1 MCAKEFETKEK
12 KRRFTLRIKLNDNN
26 VYIVACVASV
36 SNLVLVC
43 HSFFFALVSTFL
55 TNSLS
60 FFFCSRLNFLDE
72 LETLA
77 TQAIYI
83 EALSIQQC

>member
-26 VYIVACVASV
+26 LYIVACVASV
-36 SNLVLVC
+36 SNRVLVC

-60 FFFCSRLNFLDE
+60 FFFALVSTFLMNLKRLLRRLF
-72 LETLA
+72 
-77 TQAIYI
+77 I
-83 EALSIQQC
+83 